1 MAQLTV
7 IAEDEDKEMF
17 RNSSLQMVAK
27 LKEEL
32 SHYEDYNESEGQGQ
46 V

>member
-1 MAQLTV
+1 
-7 IAEDEDKEMF
+7 
-17 RNSSLQMVAK
+17 MVAK

-46 V
+46 MEEGREVQKRDRF